1 AVAGSGAG
9 GPGGSAGAGGG
20 DPMQDPE
27 IKTLKTKNGKM
38 IVLAPD
44 YIMIS
49 GDGVSILLEDENG
62 ITLTSS
68 KDIKVTATENVI
80 LQSKNIT
87 LAASEKVEMS
97 CKDSSLVIENDVVL
111 KGNQVRNN

>member
-1 AVAGSGAG
+1 
-9 GPGGSAGAGGG
+9 
-20 DPMQDPE
+20 MQDPE
-27 IKTLKTKNGKM
+27 VKTLKTKNGKM

-44 YIMIS
+44 YVLIS
-49 GDGVSILLEDENG
+49 GEGVSILLEDENG

-87 LAASEKVEMS
+87 LTASEKVEMS
-97 CKDSSLVIENDVVL
+97 CKDSSLVIESDVVL
-111 KGNQVRNN
+111 KGSQVRNN